1 MDNDGYPDESEL
13 KKIENWNAFK
23 RADYLDLMGFV
34 KSIWWAP
41 DWGFRQ
47 NGARFELHTGGW
59 SGNESIIFALE
70 RNIMFWMLYWESS
83 KRGGHYVFEPMRN
96 NEDLA

>member
-34 KSIWWAP
+34 KSIWGGP
-41 DWGFRQ
+41 FGGFWLK
-47 NGARFELHTGGW
+47 GA
-59 SGNESIIFALE
+59 
-70 RNIMFWMLYWESS
+70 
-83 KRGGHYVFEPMRN
+83 VF
-96 NEDLA
+96 